1 MKLWTIICVALLPL
15 LWVSCS
21 SSSSTEE
28 EVIVD
33 PIGLVWE
40 DLTQVDFE
48 DKYYKDIDAWLLFP
62 TFGDSLK
69 MLEGQSVYISGYV
82 LTLEPGRYALSANPF
97 SSCFF
102 CGGAGPES
110 VMALAL
116 RDTTAIFYTDEW
128 QTFQGTFRLNDS
140 DVDQLNY
147 ILEDAIV
154 REEQED

>member
-1 MKLWTIICVALLPL
+1 MFTLLSILWI
-15 LWVSCS
+15 SCS
-21 SSSSTEE
+21 SPEQTETRP
-28 EVIVD
+28 D

-40 DLTQVDFE
+40 DLAHVEFE
-48 DKYYKDIDAWLLFP
+48 DKYYKDIDAWMLFP

-69 MLEGQSVYISGYV
+69 MLEGKEVFISGYV

-110 VMALAL
+110 VLALAL
-116 RDTTAIFYTDEW
+116 KDTSAIFYTDEW
-128 QTFQGTFRLNDS
+128 QTFQGSFRLNDS

-154 REEQED
+154 KDE